1 MISKRNNDKTP
12 VLFNVHDIFKNRNR
26 VLFEILL
33 DKAEN
38 F

>member
-1 MISKRNNDKTP
+1 MISRRNDDKMS
-12 VLFNVHDIFKNRNR
+12 VLFNVHDIFKNRIR
-26 VLFEILL
+26 VLFKILL